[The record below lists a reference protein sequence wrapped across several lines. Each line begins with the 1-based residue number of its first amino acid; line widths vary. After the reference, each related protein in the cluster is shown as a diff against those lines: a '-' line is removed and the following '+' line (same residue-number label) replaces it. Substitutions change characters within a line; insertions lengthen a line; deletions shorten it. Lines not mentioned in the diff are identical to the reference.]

1 MKVLIVEDD
10 PAVARAVVRGLV
22 EEGHEVEHASDGAIG
37 LAALTRADA
46 DVCILDLQLPLLD
59 GMAVLRTAR
68 ARGITT
74 PVLVLTAR
82 DAVPDRVEG
91 LRGGADDYLT
101 KPFAFAELV
110 ARLEVMVRRAPIVAP
125 NRVGD
130 LELDLAARKV
140 RIAAREV
147 VLSEK
152 QFALLAFLVKHAGRV
167 VARATVL
174 QAVFGYDFDPGTNI
188 VDVHVLHLR
197 KKIDAAGE
205 SSRISSVRG
214 VGYRLELS

>member
-1 MKVLIVEDD
+1 MKVLVVEDD

-37 LAALTRADA
+37 LVALSRGDM
-46 DVCILDLQLPLLD
+46 DVCVLDLQLPLLD
-59 GMAVLRTAR
+59 GLSLLRSVR
-68 ARGITT
+68 AKGVTT

-110 ARLEVMVRRAPIVAP
+110 ARLEVLVRRVPLVAP
-125 NRVGD
+125 TRVGD
-130 LELDLAARKV
+130 LELDVATRKV
-140 RIAAREV
+140 RIATREV

-152 QFALLAFLVKHAGRV
+152 QFALLAFLVKHAGQV

-197 KKIDAAGE
+197 KKIDAPGE